1 MGKSTFIT
9 CAKLTHLNGKHKGR
23 SVTCVRDKF
32 FFGTEID
39 KDYRRRARARARVH
53 NAARRAR
60 QRTDACATHRGRAAR
75 RFEKALE
82 VSRAQAILFTE
93 DAFNHFWLQD
103 DESKKG
109 TWVCIGST
117 EVPAQTFPLLTKT
130 NMCLKVGSTT
140 FYIEE
145 PPKVRRRRRCL
156 LARARE
162 REARARERAR
172 TRAIRRRR
180 RRRRRARRRIRR
192 KSRAETTTTTTT
204 TTTKARTTTTTMTTT
219 TRRRTT
225 ATWWTTSTRTTRAAR
240 PSIG

>member
-1 MGKSTFIT
+1 MQKRPDRFESARFALSAAAAHI
-9 CAKLTHLNGKHKGR
+9 NG
-23 SVTCVRDKF
+23 
-32 FFGTEID
+32 EID
-39 KDYRRRARARARVH
+39 LHHVRQAHALERQAQGQERDLRAGQVLLWDGNRQGLQKARARARARVH

-180 RRRRRARRRIRR
+180 RRRRARAD
-192 KSRAETTTTTTT
+192 
-204 TTTKARTTTTTMTTT
+204 
-219 TRRRTT
+219 
-225 ATWWTTSTRTTRAAR
+225 
-240 PSIG
+240 G

>member
-145 PPKVRRRRRCL
+145 PPKVRRRRCL

-204 TTTKARTTTTTMTTT
+204 TTTKARTTTTTTTT